1 MKRLAMALL
10 LLSTL
15 AMGQEIKKPEDIKIG
30 VTQIMEHQ
38 ALDSTRVGFEKALK
52 DNGYGEAKID
62 YQNAQGDFGTAQMIA
77 NSFVQ
82 DNKDLIFAVSTPSAQ
97 AAYNVTKKIPI
108 LITAVTDVKAAGL
121 VGENVTGTSDATSI
135 YKQLETITKVL
146 PKAKKVG
153 IIYNTSEQNSQVQ
166 VASAKEE
173 SKKLGLEIVEVGVTN
188 VNDMAMGLD
197 SLLDK
202 IDVLYTPTDN
212 LVVSATPLVL
222 DKANRKNIPVVGCIE
237 DQVAQGAL
245 ITDTIDYEK
254 LGYQTGEMAVRV
266 LKGEE
271 PKNMPV
277 ETLKDTQVI
286 VNKKAAEKYGI
297 DLTAEALKGAKLY

>member
-1 MKRLAMALL
+1 MKKLAMALL
-10 LLSTL
+10 LLSTVV
-15 AMGQEIKKPEDIKIG
+15 MGNEIKEPKNIEIG
-30 VTQIMEHQ
+30 VTQIMEHP
-38 ALDSTRVGFEKALK
+38 ALDSARVGFEKALK
-52 DNGYGEAKID
+52 DNGYGEVKID

-77 NSFVQ
+77 NSFAQ
-82 DNKDLIFAVSTPSAQ
+82 GKKDLIYAISTPSAQ
-97 AAYNVTKKIPI
+97 AAYNVTKEIPI
-108 LITAVTDVKAAGL
+108 VITAVTDVKAAGL
-121 VGENVTGTSDATSI
+121 VGDNITGTSDATSI
-135 YKQLETITKVL
+135 YKQLETITKIL
-146 PKAKKVG
+146 PNAKKVG

-173 SKKLGLEIVEVGVTN
+173 SKKLGLEIIETGVTN

-202 IDVLYTPTDN
+202 VDVLYTPTDN

-222 DKANRKNIPVVGCIE
+222 DKANRKNVPVVGCIE

-254 LGYQTGEMAVRV
+254 LGYQTGEMAIRV

-277 ETLKDTQVI
+277 ETLKNTQLI

-297 DLTAEALKGAKLY
+297 DLRALEGAKLY

>member
-1 MKRLAMALL
+1 MKKLAMALL
-10 LLSTL
+10 LLSTMV
-15 AMGQEIKKPEDIKIG
+15 MGKEIKEPKNIEIG
-30 VTQIMEHQ
+30 VTQIMEHL
-38 ALDSTRVGFEKALK
+38 ALDSARVGFEKALK
-52 DNGYGEAKID
+52 DNGYGDVKID

-77 NSFVQ
+77 NSFAQ
-82 DNKDLIFAVSTPSAQ
+82 GKKDLIYAISTPSAQ

-108 LITAVTDVKAAGL
+108 VITAVTDVKAAGL
-121 VGENVTGTSDATSI
+121 VGDNITGTSDATSI
-135 YKQLETITKVL
+135 YKQLETITKIL

-173 SKKLGLEIVEVGVTN
+173 SKKLGLEIIETGVTN

-202 IDVLYTPTDN
+202 VDVLYTPTDN

-222 DKANRKNIPVVGCIE
+222 DKANRKNVPVVGCIE

-254 LGYQTGEMAVRV
+254 LGYQTGEMAIRV

-277 ETLKDTQVI
+277 ETLKNTQLI

-297 DLTAEALKGAKLY
+297 DLGALEGAKLY

>member
-1 MKRLAMALL
+1 MKKLAMALL
-10 LLSTL
+10 LLSTMV
-15 AMGQEIKKPEDIKIG
+15 MGKEIKEPKNIEIG
-30 VTQIMEHQ
+30 VTQIMEHP
-38 ALDSTRVGFEKALK
+38 ALDSARVGFEKALK
-52 DNGYGEAKID
+52 DNGYGDVKID

-82 DNKDLIFAVSTPSAQ
+82 SKKDLIYAISTPSAQ
-97 AAYNVTKKIPI
+97 AAYNVTKEIPI

-121 VGENVTGTSDATSI
+121 IGENITGTSDATSI
-135 YKQLETITKVL
+135 YKQLETITKIL

-202 IDVLYTPTDN
+202 VDVLYTPTDN

-222 DKANRKNIPVVGCIE
+222 DKANRKNVPVVGCIE

-254 LGYQTGEMAVRV
+254 LGYQTGEMALRV
-266 LKGEE
+266 LKGED

-277 ETLKDTQVI
+277 ETLKNTQLI

-297 DLTAEALKGAKLY
+297 DLGTLEGAKLY

>member
-1 MKRLAMALL
+1 MKKLAMALL
-10 LLSTL
+10 LLSTMV
-15 AMGQEIKKPEDIKIG
+15 MGKEIKEPKNIEIG
-30 VTQIMEHQ
+30 VTQIMEHP
-38 ALDSTRVGFEKALK
+38 ALDSARVGFEKALK
-52 DNGYGEAKID
+52 DNGYGDVKID

-82 DNKDLIFAVSTPSAQ
+82 SKKDLIYAISTPSAQ
-97 AAYNVTKKIPI
+97 AAYNVTKEIPI

-121 VGENVTGTSDATSI
+121 IGENITGTSDATSI
-135 YKQLETITKVL
+135 YKQLETITKIL

-202 IDVLYTPTDN
+202 VDVLYTPTDN

-222 DKANRKNIPVVGCIE
+222 DKANRKNVPVVGCIE

-254 LGYQTGEMAVRV
+254 LGYQTGEMALRV
-266 LKGEE
+266 LKGED

-277 ETLKDTQVI
+277 ETLKNTQLI

-297 DLTAEALKGAKLY
+297 DLGALEGAKLY

>member
-10 LLSTL
+10 LFSTM
-15 AMGQEIKKPEDIKIG
+15 AMGQEVKEPRDIKIG
-30 VTQIMEHQ
+30 VTQIMEHP
-38 ALDSTRVGFEKALK
+38 ALDSARVGFEKALK
-52 DNGYGEAKID
+52 DGGYGEAKID

-82 DNKDLIFAVSTPSAQ
+82 GKKDMIYAISTPSAQ

-108 LITAVTDVKAAGL
+108 LITAVTDAKAAGL
-121 VGENVTGTSDATSI
+121 VGENITGTSDATSI

-166 VASAKEE
+166 VAKAKGE

-202 IDVLYTPTDN
+202 VDVLYTPTDN

-237 DQVAQGAL
+237 EQVIQGAL

-254 LGYQTGEMAVRV
+254 LGYQTGEMAIRV

-277 ETLKDTQVI
+277 ETLKDTQLI
-286 VNKKAAEKYGI
+286 VNKKAAEKYGV
-297 DLTAEALKGAKLY
+297 DLGALEGAKLY

>member
-1 MKRLAMALL
+1 MKKLAMALL
-10 LLSTL
+10 LLSTVV
-15 AMGQEIKKPEDIKIG
+15 MGKEIKEPKNIEIG
-30 VTQIMEHQ
+30 VTQIMEHP
-38 ALDSTRVGFEKALK
+38 ALDSARVGFEKALK
-52 DNGYGEAKID
+52 DNGYGDVKID

-77 NSFVQ
+77 NSFAQ
-82 DNKDLIFAVSTPSAQ
+82 GKKDLIYAISTPSAQ
-97 AAYNVTKKIPI
+97 AAYNVTKEIPI
-108 LITAVTDVKAAGL
+108 VITAVTDVKAAGL
-121 VGENVTGTSDATSI
+121 VGDNITGTSDAISI
-135 YKQLETITKVL
+135 YKQLETITKIL

-173 SKKLGLEIVEVGVTN
+173 SKKLGLEIIETGVTN

-202 IDVLYTPTDN
+202 VDVLYTPTDN

-222 DKANRKNIPVVGCIE
+222 DKANRKNVPVVGCIE

-254 LGYQTGEMAVRV
+254 LGYQTGEMAIRV

-277 ETLKDTQVI
+277 ETLKNTQLI

-297 DLTAEALKGAKLY
+297 DLGALEGAKLY

>member
-1 MKRLAMALL
+1 MKKLAMALL
-10 LLSTL
+10 LLSTMV
-15 AMGQEIKKPEDIKIG
+15 MGKEIKEPKNIEIG
-30 VTQIMEHQ
+30 VTQIMEHP
-38 ALDSTRVGFEKALK
+38 ALDSARVGFEKALK
-52 DNGYGEAKID
+52 DNGYGDVKID

-77 NSFVQ
+77 NSFAQ
-82 DNKDLIFAVSTPSAQ
+82 GKKDLIYAISTPSAQ
-97 AAYNVTKKIPI
+97 TAYNVTKEIPI
-108 LITAVTDVKAAGL
+108 VITAVTDVKAAGL
-121 VGENVTGTSDATSI
+121 VGDNITGTSDATSI
-135 YKQLETITKVL
+135 YKQLETITKIL

-173 SKKLGLEIVEVGVTN
+173 SKKLGLEIIETGVTN

-202 IDVLYTPTDN
+202 VDVLYTPTDN

-222 DKANRKNIPVVGCIE
+222 DKANRKNVPVVGCIE

-254 LGYQTGEMAVRV
+254 LGYQTGEMVIRV

-277 ETLKDTQVI
+277 ETLKNTQLI

-297 DLTAEALKGAKLY
+297 DLGALEGAKLY

>member
-1 MKRLAMALL
+1 MKKLAMALL
-10 LLSTL
+10 LLSTVV
-15 AMGQEIKKPEDIKIG
+15 MGKEIKEPKNIEIG
-30 VTQIMEHQ
+30 VTQIMEHP
-38 ALDSTRVGFEKALK
+38 ALDSARVGFEKALK
-52 DNGYGEAKID
+52 DNGYGDVKID

-77 NSFVQ
+77 NSFAQ
-82 DNKDLIFAVSTPSAQ
+82 GKKDLIYAISTPSAQ

-108 LITAVTDVKAAGL
+108 VITAVTDVKAAGL
-121 VGENVTGTSDATSI
+121 VGDNITGTSDATSI
-135 YKQLETITKVL
+135 YKQLETITEIL
-146 PKAKKVG
+146 PNAKKVG

-173 SKKLGLEIVEVGVTN
+173 SKKLGLEIIETGVTN

-202 IDVLYTPTDN
+202 VDVLYTPTDN

-222 DKANRKNIPVVGCIE
+222 DKANRKNVPVVGCIE

-254 LGYQTGEMAVRV
+254 LGYQTGEMAIRV

-277 ETLKDTQVI
+277 ETLKNTQLI

-297 DLTAEALKGAKLY
+297 DLGALEGAKLY

>member
-1 MKRLAMALL
+1 MKKLAMALL
-10 LLSTL
+10 LLSTMV
-15 AMGQEIKKPEDIKIG
+15 MGKEIKEPKNIEIG
-30 VTQIMEHQ
+30 VTQIMEHP
-38 ALDSTRVGFEKALK
+38 ALDSARVGFEKALK
-52 DNGYGEAKID
+52 DNGYGEVKID

-82 DNKDLIFAVSTPSAQ
+82 SKKDLIYAISTPSAQ
-97 AAYNVTKKIPI
+97 AAYNVTKEIPI

-121 VGENVTGTSDATSI
+121 IGENITGTSDATSI
-135 YKQLETITKVL
+135 YKQLETITKIL

-202 IDVLYTPTDN
+202 VDVLYTPTDN

-222 DKANRKNIPVVGCIE
+222 DKANRKNVPVVGCIE

-254 LGYQTGEMAVRV
+254 LGYQTGEMALRV
-266 LKGEE
+266 LKGED

-277 ETLKDTQVI
+277 ETLKNTQLI

-297 DLTAEALKGAKLY
+297 DLGALEGAKLY

>member
-1 MKRLAMALL
+1 MKKLAMALL
-10 LLSTL
+10 LLSTMV
-15 AMGQEIKKPEDIKIG
+15 MGKEIKEPKNIEIG
-30 VTQIMEHQ
+30 VTQIMEHP
-38 ALDSTRVGFEKALK
+38 ALDSARVGFEKALK
-52 DNGYGEAKID
+52 DNGYGDVKID

-77 NSFVQ
+77 NSFAQ
-82 DNKDLIFAVSTPSAQ
+82 DKKDLIYAISTPSAQ

-108 LITAVTDVKAAGL
+108 VITAVTDVKAAGL
-121 VGENVTGTSDATSI
+121 IGDNITGTSDATSI
-135 YKQLETITKVL
+135 YKQLETITKIL

-173 SKKLGLEIVEVGVTN
+173 SKKLGLEIIETGVTN

-202 IDVLYTPTDN
+202 VDVLYTPTDN

-222 DKANRKNIPVVGCIE
+222 DKANRKNVPVVGCIE

-254 LGYQTGEMAVRV
+254 LGYQTGEMAIRV

-277 ETLKDTQVI
+277 ETLKNTQLI

-297 DLTAEALKGAKLY
+297 DLGALEGAKLY

>member
-10 LLSTL
+10 LLSTM
-15 AMGQEIKKPEDIKIG
+15 AMGQEVKEPGDIKIG
-30 VTQIMEHQ
+30 VTQIMEHP
-38 ALDSTRVGFEKALK
+38 ALDSARVGFEKALK
-52 DNGYGEAKID
+52 DGGYGEAKID

-82 DNKDLIFAVSTPSAQ
+82 GKKDMIYAISTPSAQ

-108 LITAVTDVKAAGL
+108 LITAVTDAKAAGL
-121 VGENVTGTSDATSI
+121 VGENITGTSDATSI

-166 VASAKEE
+166 VAKAKGE

-202 IDVLYTPTDN
+202 VDVLYTPTDN

-237 DQVAQGAL
+237 EQVAQGAL

-254 LGYQTGEMAVRV
+254 LGYQTGEMAIRV

-277 ETLKDTQVI
+277 ETLKDTQLI
-286 VNKKAAEKYGI
+286 VNKKAAEKYGV
-297 DLTAEALKGAKLY
+297 DLGALEGAKLY

>member
-1 MKRLAMALL
+1 MKKLAMALL
-10 LLSTL
+10 LLSTVV
-15 AMGQEIKKPEDIKIG
+15 MGKEIKEPKNIEIG
-30 VTQIMEHQ
+30 VTQIMEHP
-38 ALDSTRVGFEKALK
+38 ALDSARVGFEKALK
-52 DNGYGEAKID
+52 DNGYGDVKID

-77 NSFVQ
+77 NSFAQ
-82 DNKDLIFAVSTPSAQ
+82 GKKDLIYAISTPSAQ

-121 VGENVTGTSDATSI
+121 VGDNITGTSDATSI
-135 YKQLETITKVL
+135 YKQLETITKIL

-173 SKKLGLEIVEVGVTN
+173 SKKLGLEIIETGVTN

-202 IDVLYTPTDN
+202 VDVLYTPTDN
-212 LVVSATPLVL
+212 LVVSTTPLVL
-222 DKANRKNIPVVGCIE
+222 DKANRKNVPVVGCIE

-254 LGYQTGEMAVRV
+254 LGYQTGEMAIRV

-277 ETLKDTQVI
+277 ETLKNTQLI

-297 DLTAEALKGAKLY
+297 DLGALEGAKLY

>member
-10 LLSTL
+10 LFSTM
-15 AMGQEIKKPEDIKIG
+15 AMGQGVKEPRDIKIG
-30 VTQIMEHQ
+30 VTQIMEHP
-38 ALDSTRVGFEKALK
+38 ALDSARVGFEKALK
-52 DNGYGEAKID
+52 DGGYGEAKID

-82 DNKDLIFAVSTPSAQ
+82 GKKDMIYAISTPSAQ

-108 LITAVTDVKAAGL
+108 LITAVTDAKAAGL
-121 VGENVTGTSDATSI
+121 VGENITGTSDATSI

-166 VASAKEE
+166 VAKAKEE

-202 IDVLYTPTDN
+202 VDVLYTPTDN

-237 DQVAQGAL
+237 EQVAQGAL

-254 LGYQTGEMAVRV
+254 LGYQTGEMAIRV

-277 ETLKDTQVI
+277 ETLKDTQLI
-286 VNKKAAEKYGI
+286 VNKKAAEKYGV
-297 DLTAEALKGAKLY
+297 DLGALEGAKLY

>member
-1 MKRLAMALL
+1 MKKLAMALL
-10 LLSTL
+10 LLSTVV
-15 AMGQEIKKPEDIKIG
+15 MGKEIKEPKNIEIG
-30 VTQIMEHQ
+30 VTQIMEHP
-38 ALDSTRVGFEKALK
+38 ALDSARVGFEKALK
-52 DNGYGEAKID
+52 DNGYGDVKID

-77 NSFVQ
+77 NSFAQ
-82 DNKDLIFAVSTPSAQ
+82 GKKDLIYAISTPSAQ
-97 AAYNVTKKIPI
+97 AAYNVTKEIPI

-121 VGENVTGTSDATSI
+121 VGENITGTSDATSI
-135 YKQLETITKVL
+135 YKQLETITKIL
-146 PKAKKVG
+146 PNAKKVG

-173 SKKLGLEIVEVGVTN
+173 NKKLGLEIIETGVTN

-202 IDVLYTPTDN
+202 VDVLYTPTDN

-222 DKANRKNIPVVGCIE
+222 DKANRKNVPVVGCIE

-254 LGYQTGEMAVRV
+254 LGYQTGEMAIRV

-277 ETLKDTQVI
+277 ETLKNTQLI

-297 DLTAEALKGAKLY
+297 DLGALEGAKLY

>member
-10 LLSTL
+10 LFSTM
-15 AMGQEIKKPEDIKIG
+15 AMGQGVKEPRDIKIG
-30 VTQIMEHQ
+30 VTQIMEHP
-38 ALDSTRVGFEKALK
+38 ALDSARVGFEKALK
-52 DNGYGEAKID
+52 DGGYGEAKID

-82 DNKDLIFAVSTPSAQ
+82 GKKDMIYAISTPSAQ
-97 AAYNVTKKIPI
+97 ATYNVTKKIPI
-108 LITAVTDVKAAGL
+108 LITAVTDAKAAGL
-121 VGENVTGTSDATSI
+121 VGENITGTSDATSI

-166 VASAKEE
+166 VAKAKEE

-202 IDVLYTPTDN
+202 VDVLYTPTDN

-237 DQVAQGAL
+237 EQVAQGAL

-254 LGYQTGEMAVRV
+254 LGYQTGEMAIRV

-277 ETLKDTQVI
+277 ETLKDTQLI
-286 VNKKAAEKYGI
+286 VNKKAAEKYGV
-297 DLTAEALKGAKLY
+297 DLGALEGAKLY

>member
-1 MKRLAMALL
+1 MKKLAMALL
-10 LLSTL
+10 LLSTVV
-15 AMGQEIKKPEDIKIG
+15 MGNEIKEPKNIEIG
-30 VTQIMEHQ
+30 VTQIMEHP
-38 ALDSTRVGFEKALK
+38 ALDSARVGFEKALK
-52 DNGYGEAKID
+52 DNGYGEVKID

-77 NSFVQ
+77 NSFAQ
-82 DNKDLIFAVSTPSAQ
+82 GKKDLIYAISTPSAQ
-97 AAYNVTKKIPI
+97 AAYNVTKEIPI
-108 LITAVTDVKAAGL
+108 VITAVTDVKAAGL
-121 VGENVTGTSDATSI
+121 VGDNITGTSDATSI
-135 YKQLETITKVL
+135 YKQLETITKIL
-146 PKAKKVG
+146 PNAKKAG

-173 SKKLGLEIVEVGVTN
+173 SKKLGLEIIETGVTN

-202 IDVLYTPTDN
+202 VDVLYTPTDN

-222 DKANRKNIPVVGCIE
+222 DKANRKNVPVVGCIE

-254 LGYQTGEMAVRV
+254 LGYQTGEMAIRV

-277 ETLKDTQVI
+277 ETLKNTQLI

-297 DLTAEALKGAKLY
+297 DLGALEGAKLY

>member
-1 MKRLAMALL
+1 MKKLAMALL
-10 LLSTL
+10 LLSTVV
-15 AMGQEIKKPEDIKIG
+15 MGKEIKEPKNIEIG
-30 VTQIMEHQ
+30 VTQIMEHP
-38 ALDSTRVGFEKALK
+38 ALDSARVGFEKALK
-52 DNGYGEAKID
+52 DNGYGEVKID

-82 DNKDLIFAVSTPSAQ
+82 GKKDLIYDISTPSAQ
-97 AAYNVTKKIPI
+97 AAYNVTKEIPI

-121 VGENVTGTSDATSI
+121 VGENITGTSDATSI
-135 YKQLETITKVL
+135 YKQLETITKIL

-173 SKKLGLEIVEVGVTN
+173 SKKLGLEIIETGVTN

-202 IDVLYTPTDN
+202 VDVLYTPTDN

-222 DKANRKNIPVVGCIE
+222 DKANRKNVPVVGCVE

-254 LGYQTGEMAVRV
+254 LGYQTGEMAIRV

-277 ETLKDTQVI
+277 ETLKNTQLI

-297 DLTAEALKGAKLY
+297 DLGALEGAKLY

>member
-1 MKRLAMALL
+1 MKKLAMTLL

-15 AMGQEIKKPEDIKIG
+15 AMGQEIKNPKDIEIG
-30 VTQIMEHQ
+30 ITQIMEHQ
-38 ALDSTRVGFEKALK
+38 ALDSARIGFEKALK
-52 DNGYGEAKID
+52 DNGYGEVKID

-82 DNKDLIFAVSTPSAQ
+82 GDKDLIYAISTPSAQ
-97 AAYNVTKKIPI
+97 AAYNVTKEIPI

-121 VGENVTGTSDATSI
+121 VGENITGTSDATSI

-146 PKAKKVG
+146 PEAKKVG

-202 IDVLYTPTDN
+202 VDVLYTPTDN

-222 DKANRKNIPVVGCIE
+222 DKANRKNVPVVGCIE

-254 LGYQTGEMAVRV
+254 LGYQTGEMAIRV

-277 ETLKDTQVI
+277 ETLKDTQLI

>member
-1 MKRLAMALL
+1 MKKLAMALL
-10 LLSTL
+10 LLSTVV
-15 AMGQEIKKPEDIKIG
+15 MGKEIKEPKNIEIG
-30 VTQIMEHQ
+30 VTQIMEHP
-38 ALDSTRVGFEKALK
+38 ALDSARVGFEKALK
-52 DNGYGEAKID
+52 DNGYGDVKLD

-82 DNKDLIFAVSTPSAQ
+82 GKKDLIYAISTPSAQ

-108 LITAVTDVKAAGL
+108 VITAVTDVKAAGL
-121 VGENVTGTSDATSI
+121 VGDNITGTSDATSI
-135 YKQLETITKVL
+135 YKQLETITKIL

-173 SKKLGLEIVEVGVTN
+173 SKKLGLEIIETGVTN
-188 VNDMAMGLD
+188 VNDMAIGLD

-202 IDVLYTPTDN
+202 VDVLYTPTDN

-222 DKANRKNIPVVGCIE
+222 DKANRKNVPVVGCIE

-254 LGYQTGEMAVRV
+254 LGYQTGEMAIRV

-277 ETLKDTQVI
+277 ETLKNTQLI

-297 DLTAEALKGAKLY
+297 DLEALEGAKLY

>member
-1 MKRLAMALL
+1 MKKLAMALL
-10 LLSTL
+10 LLSTMV
-15 AMGQEIKKPEDIKIG
+15 MGKEIKEPKNIEIG
-30 VTQIMEHQ
+30 VTQIMEHP
-38 ALDSTRVGFEKALK
+38 ALDSARVGFEKALK
-52 DNGYGEAKID
+52 DNGYGDVKID

-82 DNKDLIFAVSTPSAQ
+82 SKKDLIYAISTPSAQ
-97 AAYNVTKKIPI
+97 AAYNVTKEIPI

-121 VGENVTGTSDATSI
+121 VGENITGTSDATSI
-135 YKQLETITKVL
+135 YKQLETITKIL

-166 VASAKEE
+166 VANAKEE

-202 IDVLYTPTDN
+202 VDVLYTPTDN

-222 DKANRKNIPVVGCIE
+222 DKANRKNVPVVGCIE

-254 LGYQTGEMAVRV
+254 LGYQTGEMALRV
-266 LKGEE
+266 LKGED

-277 ETLKDTQVI
+277 ETLKNTQLI

-297 DLTAEALKGAKLY
+297 DLGALEGAKLY

>member
-1 MKRLAMALL
+1 MKKLAMALL
-10 LLSTL
+10 LLSTMV
-15 AMGQEIKKPEDIKIG
+15 MGKEIKEPKNIEIG
-30 VTQIMEHQ
+30 VTQIMEHP
-38 ALDSTRVGFEKALK
+38 ALDSARVGFEKALK
-52 DNGYGEAKID
+52 DNGYGDVKID
-62 YQNAQGDFGTAQMIA
+62 YQNAQGDFGTVQMIA
-77 NSFVQ
+77 NSFAQ
-82 DNKDLIFAVSTPSAQ
+82 GKKDLIYAISTPSAQ

-108 LITAVTDVKAAGL
+108 VITAVTDVKAAGL
-121 VGENVTGTSDATSI
+121 VGDNITGTSDATSI
-135 YKQLETITKVL
+135 YKQLETITKIL
-146 PKAKKVG
+146 PNAKKVG

-173 SKKLGLEIVEVGVTN
+173 SKKLGLEIIETGVTN

-202 IDVLYTPTDN
+202 VDVLYTPTDN

-222 DKANRKNIPVVGCIE
+222 DKANRKNVPVVGCIE

-254 LGYQTGEMAVRV
+254 LGYQTGEMAIRV

-277 ETLKDTQVI
+277 ETLKNTQLI

-297 DLTAEALKGAKLY
+297 DLGALEGAKLY

>member
-52 DNGYGEAKID
+52 DNGYGEAEID

-121 VGENVTGTSDATSI
+121 VGENVTRTSDATSI

-146 PKAKKVG
+146 PEAKKVG

>member
-1 MKRLAMALL
+1 MKKLVMTLL

-15 AMGQEIKKPEDIKIG
+15 AMGQEIKEPKDIRIG
-30 VTQIMEHQ
+30 VTQIMEHP
-38 ALDSTRVGFEKALK
+38 ALDSARVGFEKALK
-52 DNGYGEAKID
+52 DNGYGEVKLD

-82 DNKDLIFAVSTPSAQ
+82 GKKDMIYAISTPSAQ

-108 LITAVTDVKAAGL
+108 LITAVTDIKAAGL
-121 VGENVTGTSDATSI
+121 IGDNITGTSDATSV
-135 YKQLETITKVL
+135 YKQLETVTKIL
-146 PKAKKVG
+146 PKTKKVG

-166 VASAKEE
+166 VARAKEAGKE
-173 SKKLGLEIVEVGVTN
+173 LGLEIVEAGVTN
-188 VNDMAMGLD
+188 INDMAIGLD

-202 IDVLYTPTDN
+202 VDVLYTPTDN

-222 DKANRKNIPVVGCIE
+222 EKANRKNIPVIGCIE

-254 LGYQTGEMAVRV
+254 LGYQTGEMAIRV
-266 LKGEE
+266 LKGED

-277 ETLKDTQVI
+277 EILKDTQLI
-286 VNKKAAEKYGI
+286 VNKKTAEKYGV
-297 DLTAEALKGAKLY
+297 DLEKLRGAKLY

>member
-1 MKRLAMALL
+1 MKKLAMALL
-10 LLSTL
+10 LLSTVV
-15 AMGQEIKKPEDIKIG
+15 MGKEIKEPKNIEIG
-30 VTQIMEHQ
+30 VTQIMEHP
-38 ALDSTRVGFEKALK
+38 ALDSARVGFEKALK
-52 DNGYGEAKID
+52 DNGYGDVKID
-62 YQNAQGDFGTAQMIA
+62 YQNAQGDFGTVQMIA
-77 NSFVQ
+77 NSFAQ
-82 DNKDLIFAVSTPSAQ
+82 GKKDLIYAISTPSAQ
-97 AAYNVTKKIPI
+97 AAYNVTKEIPI

-121 VGENVTGTSDATSI
+121 VGDNITGTSDATSI
-135 YKQLETITKVL
+135 YKQLETITKIL
-146 PKAKKVG
+146 PNAKKVG

-173 SKKLGLEIVEVGVTN
+173 SKKLGLEIIETGVTN

-202 IDVLYTPTDN
+202 VDVLYTPTDN

-222 DKANRKNIPVVGCIE
+222 DKANRKNVPVVGCIE

-254 LGYQTGEMAVRV
+254 LGYQTGEMAIRV

-277 ETLKDTQVI
+277 ETLKNTQLI

-297 DLTAEALKGAKLY
+297 DLGALEGAKLY

>member
-1 MKRLAMALL
+1 MRKLAMTLL
-10 LLSTL
+10 LLSTIV
-15 AMGQEIKKPEDIKIG
+15 MGKEIKEPKDIEIG
-30 VTQIMEHQ
+30 ITQIMEHS
-38 ALDSTRVGFEKALK
+38 ALDSARVGFEKALK
-52 DNGYGEAKID
+52 ENGYGEVKID

-82 DNKDLIFAVSTPSAQ
+82 GNKDLIYAISTPSAQ
-97 AAYNVTKKIPI
+97 AAYNVTKEIPI

-121 VGENVTGTSDATSI
+121 VGENITGTSDATSI

-146 PKAKKVG
+146 PKTKKVG

-173 SKKLGLEIVEVGVTN
+173 SKKLGLEIIEVGVTN

-202 IDVLYTPTDN
+202 VDVLYTPTDN

-254 LGYQTGEMAVRV
+254 LGYQTGEMAIRV

-271 PKNMPV
+271 PKNMPI
-277 ETLKDTQVI
+277 ETLKNTQLI
-286 VNKKAAEKYGI
+286 INKKAAEKYGL
-297 DLTAEALKGAKLY
+297 DLTSEALKGAKLY

>member
-1 MKRLAMALL
+1 MKKLAMALL
-10 LLSTL
+10 LLSTMV
-15 AMGQEIKKPEDIKIG
+15 MGKEIKEPKNIEIG
-30 VTQIMEHQ
+30 VTQIMEHP
-38 ALDSTRVGFEKALK
+38 ALDSARVGFEKALK
-52 DNGYGEAKID
+52 DNGYGDVKID

-77 NSFVQ
+77 NSFAQ
-82 DNKDLIFAVSTPSAQ
+82 GKKDLIYAISTPSAQ

-121 VGENVTGTSDATSI
+121 VGENITGTSDATSI
-135 YKQLETITKVL
+135 YKQLETITKIL
-146 PKAKKVG
+146 PNAKKVG

-173 SKKLGLEIVEVGVTN
+173 SKKLGLEIIETGVTN

-202 IDVLYTPTDN
+202 VDVLYTPTDN

-222 DKANRKNIPVVGCIE
+222 DKANRKNVPVVGCIE

-254 LGYQTGEMAVRV
+254 LGYQTGEMAIRV

-277 ETLKDTQVI
+277 ETLKNTQLI

-297 DLTAEALKGAKLY
+297 DLGALERAKLY

>member
-1 MKRLAMALL
+1 MKKLAMALL
-10 LLSTL
+10 LLSTMV
-15 AMGQEIKKPEDIKIG
+15 MGKEIKEPKNIEIG
-30 VTQIMEHQ
+30 VTQIMEHP
-38 ALDSTRVGFEKALK
+38 ALDSARVGFEKALK
-52 DNGYGEAKID
+52 DNGYGDVKID

-77 NSFVQ
+77 NSFAQ
-82 DNKDLIFAVSTPSAQ
+82 GKKDLIYAISTPSAQ
-97 AAYNVTKKIPI
+97 AAYNVTKEIPI

-121 VGENVTGTSDATSI
+121 VGDNITGTSDATSI
-135 YKQLETITKVL
+135 YKQLETITKIL
-146 PKAKKVG
+146 PNAKKVG

-173 SKKLGLEIVEVGVTN
+173 SKKLGLEIIETGVTN

-202 IDVLYTPTDN
+202 VDVLYTPTDN

-222 DKANRKNIPVVGCIE
+222 DKANRKNVPVVGCIE
-237 DQVAQGAL
+237 DQVTQGAL

-254 LGYQTGEMAVRV
+254 LGYQTGEMAIRV

-277 ETLKDTQVI
+277 ETLKNTQLI
-286 VNKKAAEKYGI
+286 VNKKATEKYGI
-297 DLTAEALKGAKLY
+297 DLGALEGAKLY

>member
-1 MKRLAMALL
+1 MKKLAMALL
-10 LLSTL
+10 LLSTMV
-15 AMGQEIKKPEDIKIG
+15 MGKEIKEPKNIEIG
-30 VTQIMEHQ
+30 VTQIMEHP
-38 ALDSTRVGFEKALK
+38 ALDSARVGFEKALK
-52 DNGYGEAKID
+52 DNGYGDVKID

-82 DNKDLIFAVSTPSAQ
+82 DKKDLIYAISTPSAQ

-108 LITAVTDVKAAGL
+108 VITAVTDVKAAGL
-121 VGENVTGTSDATSI
+121 VGDNITGTSDATSI
-135 YKQLETITKVL
+135 YKQLETITKIL
-146 PKAKKVG
+146 PNAKKVG

-173 SKKLGLEIVEVGVTN
+173 SKKLGLEIIETGVTN

-202 IDVLYTPTDN
+202 VDVLYTPTDN

-222 DKANRKNIPVVGCIE
+222 DKANRKNVPVVGCIE

-254 LGYQTGEMAVRV
+254 LGYQTGEMAIRV

-277 ETLKDTQVI
+277 ETLKNTQLI

-297 DLTAEALKGAKLY
+297 DLGALEGAKLY

>member
-1 MKRLAMALL
+1 MKKLAMTLL
-10 LLSTL
+10 LLSTMV
-15 AMGQEIKKPEDIKIG
+15 MGKEIKEPKDIEIG
-30 VTQIMEHQ
+30 ITQIMEHS
-38 ALDSTRVGFEKALK
+38 ALDSARVGFEKALK
-52 DNGYGEAKID
+52 DNGYGEVKID

-82 DNKDLIFAVSTPSAQ
+82 GDKDLIYAISTPSAQ
-97 AAYNVTKKIPI
+97 AAYNVTKEIPI

-121 VGENVTGTSDATSI
+121 VGENITGTSDATSI

-146 PKAKKVG
+146 PQAKRVG

-173 SKKLGLEIVEVGVTN
+173 SKKLGLEIIEVGVTT

-197 SLLDK
+197 SLLEK
-202 IDVLYTPTDN
+202 VDVLYTPTDN

-254 LGYQTGEMAVRV
+254 LGYQTGEMAIRV

-277 ETLKDTQVI
+277 ETLKNTQLI
-286 VNKKAAEKYGI
+286 VNKKAAEKYGV
-297 DLTAEALKGAKLY
+297 DLGALEGAKLY

>member
-1 MKRLAMALL
+1 MKKLAMALL
-10 LLSTL
+10 LLSTMV
-15 AMGQEIKKPEDIKIG
+15 MGKEIKEPKNIEIG
-30 VTQIMEHQ
+30 VTQIMEHPT
-38 ALDSTRVGFEKALK
+38 LDSARVGFEKALK
-52 DNGYGEAKID
+52 DNGYGDVKID

-77 NSFVQ
+77 NSFAQ
-82 DNKDLIFAVSTPSAQ
+82 GKKDLIYAISTPSAQ
-97 AAYNVTKKIPI
+97 AAYNVTKEIPI

-121 VGENVTGTSDATSI
+121 VGDNITGTSDATSI
-135 YKQLETITKVL
+135 YKQLETITKIL
-146 PKAKKVG
+146 PNAKKVG

-173 SKKLGLEIVEVGVTN
+173 SKKLGLEIIETGVTN

-202 IDVLYTPTDN
+202 VDVLYTPTDN

-222 DKANRKNIPVVGCIE
+222 DKANRKNVPVVGCIE

-254 LGYQTGEMAVRV
+254 LGYQTGEMAIRV

-277 ETLKDTQVI
+277 ETLKNTQLI
-286 VNKKAAEKYGI
+286 VNKKATEKYGI
-297 DLTAEALKGAKLY
+297 DLGALEGAKLY

>member
-1 MKRLAMALL
+1 MKKLAMALL
-10 LLSTL
+10 LLSTMV
-15 AMGQEIKKPEDIKIG
+15 MGKEIKEPKNIEIG
-30 VTQIMEHQ
+30 VTQIMEHP
-38 ALDSTRVGFEKALK
+38 ALDSARVGFEKALK
-52 DNGYGEAKID
+52 DNGYGETKLE

-77 NSFVQ
+77 NSFAQ
-82 DNKDLIFAVSTPSAQ
+82 SKKDLIYAISTPSAQ

-121 VGENVTGTSDATSI
+121 VGENITGTSDATSI

-146 PKAKKVG
+146 PQAKKIG

-173 SKKLGLEIVEVGVTN
+173 SKKLGLEIVEAGVTN
-188 VNDMAMGLD
+188 VNDMALGLD

-202 IDVLYTPTDN
+202 VDVLYTPTDN

-222 DKANRKNIPVVGCIE
+222 DKANRKNVPVVGCIE
-237 DQVAQGAL
+237 EQVAQGAL

-254 LGYQTGEMAVRV
+254 LGYQTGEMAIRV

-277 ETLKDTQVI
+277 ETLKNTQLI
-286 VNKKAAEKYGI
+286 INKKAAEKYGV

>member
-1 MKRLAMALL
+1 MKKLAMALL
-10 LLSTL
+10 LLSTVV
-15 AMGQEIKKPEDIKIG
+15 MGKEIKEPKNIEIG
-30 VTQIMEHQ
+30 VTQIMEHP
-38 ALDSTRVGFEKALK
+38 ALDSARVGFEKALK
-52 DNGYGEAKID
+52 DNGYEDVKID

-82 DNKDLIFAVSTPSAQ
+82 SKKDLIYAISTPSAQ
-97 AAYNVTKKIPI
+97 AAYNVTKEIPI

-121 VGENVTGTSDATSI
+121 VGENITGTSDATSI
-135 YKQLETITKVL
+135 YKQLETITKIL
-146 PKAKKVG
+146 PKVKKVG

-202 IDVLYTPTDN
+202 VDVLYTPTDN

-222 DKANRKNIPVVGCIE
+222 DKANRKNVPVVGCIE

-254 LGYQTGEMAVRV
+254 LGYQTGEMALRV
-266 LKGEE
+266 LKGED

-277 ETLKDTQVI
+277 ETLKNTQLI

-297 DLTAEALKGAKLY
+297 DLGALEGAKLY

>member
-1 MKRLAMALL
+1 MKKLAMALL
-10 LLSTL
+10 LLSTVV
-15 AMGQEIKKPEDIKIG
+15 MGKEIKEPKNIEIG
-30 VTQIMEHQ
+30 VTQIMEHP
-38 ALDSTRVGFEKALK
+38 ALDSARVGFEKALK
-52 DNGYGEAKID
+52 DNGYGEVKID

-77 NSFVQ
+77 NSFAQ
-82 DNKDLIFAVSTPSAQ
+82 GKKDLIYAISTPSAQ

-121 VGENVTGTSDATSI
+121 VGENITGTSDATSI
-135 YKQLETITKVL
+135 YKQLETTTKIL
-146 PKAKKVG
+146 PNAKKVG

-173 SKKLGLEIVEVGVTN
+173 SKKLGLEIIETGVTN

-202 IDVLYTPTDN
+202 VDVLYTPTDN

-222 DKANRKNIPVVGCIE
+222 DKANRKNVPVVGCIE

-254 LGYQTGEMAVRV
+254 LGYQTGEMAIRV

-277 ETLKDTQVI
+277 ETLKNTQLI

-297 DLTAEALKGAKLY
+297 DLGALEGAKLY